1 MKGSTKI
8 TTIFDRILDG
18 AAVLAAAMVMF
29 IMLSMAAEVVMR
41 YFLHSPLMWV
51 VEVSE
56 TLLLFVAFLG
66 AAWLLRGEGHIRV
79 DLVVNI
85 LRPKTRALLDV
96 LTSII
101 GALCCAIVVWYG
113 LVATWNCF
121 VRSAFEPTSL
131 EIPSAY
137 VLLIIPVGALLL
149 LIQCLRRSYGY
160 LRRLR
165 ASSEDKG

>member
-29 IMLSMAAEVVMR
+29 VMLSMAAEVVMR
-41 YFLHSPLMWV
+41 YFLHSPLIWV

-56 TLLLFVAFLG
+56 TLLLFIAFLG
-66 AAWLLRGEGHIRV
+66 APWLLRGEGHIRV

-85 LRPKTRALLDV
+85 LRPKTRAMLDI

-101 GALCCAIVVWYG
+101 GTLCCAVVVWYG
-113 LVATWNCF
+113 
-121 VRSAFEPTSL
+121 
-131 EIPSAY
+131 
-137 VLLIIPVGALLL
+137 
-149 LIQCLRRSYGY
+149 
-160 LRRLR
+160 
-165 ASSEDKG
+165 